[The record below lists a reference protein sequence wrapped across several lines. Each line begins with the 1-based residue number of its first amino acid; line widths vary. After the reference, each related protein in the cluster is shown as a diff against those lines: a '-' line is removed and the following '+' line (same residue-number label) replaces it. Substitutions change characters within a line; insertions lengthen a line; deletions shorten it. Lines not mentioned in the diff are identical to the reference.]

1 MIQRRSPLA
10 VLLIGR
16 LEGDADLVR
25 EALSRVDLAKSFRVA
40 EDAETALILLQGAYM
55 PRVRLVLLNLD
66 SFEDH
71 GRALLS
77 RIKSD
82 PRTGHIPVIG
92 LASRESAQ
100 DARTCYDLLVNAVIR
115 KPRSPDEY
123 RAVLEAFIEFWVRV
137 ALFPDEGE
145 ATKASPRPLGSAAD
159 SSCIGAPA
167 EPMPPRVPQRPDSR
181 PLSVL
186 LVEDN
191 PGDVRL
197 VREALALTEDAT
209 TLEVAPDAEA
219 ALAALRGDGKN
230 GTPQLVIL
238 DLNLPS
244 RDGRFLLSA
253 IKNAQEIR
261 HIPVIVWTSS
271 DAPHDVRTCY
281 GLQANAFVKKPGRL
295 DEYLAFV
302 RTCIEFW
309 ARTAILPDG

>member
-10 VLLIGR
+10 VLLVGR
-16 LEGDADLVR
+16 SEGDTDLVR
-25 EALSRVDLAKSFRVA
+25 EALSRVDLARSFRVA
-40 EDAETALILLQGAYM
+40 EDAGTALILLQGAYM
-55 PRVRLVLLNLD
+55 PRIRLVLLNLD

-92 LASRESAQ
+92 LTSSETAQ
-100 DARTCYDLLVNAVIR
+100 DARTCYDLLVNAVIG
-115 KPRSPDEY
+115 KPRGPDEY
-123 RAVLEAFIEFWVRV
+123 RAVLGSFIEFWMRV
-137 ALFPDEGE
+137 ALFPDEGDATE
-145 ATKASPRPLGSAAD
+145 APSLRP
-159 SSCIGAPA
+159 SCIGAL
-167 EPMPPRVPQRPDSR
+167 EESLPMCVPQRPDPR

-197 VREALALTEDAT
+197 VREALAQTADAT
-209 TLEVAPDAEA
+209 TLQVAPDADS
-219 ALAALRGDGKN
+219 ALAVLRGDGN
-230 GTPQLVIL
+230 GTPQLVLL

-253 IKNAQEIR
+253 IKSHQEIR
-261 HIPVIVWTSS
+261 RLPVIVWTSS

-281 GLQANAFVKKPGRL
+281 GLHANAFVKKPGRL
-295 DEYLAFV
+295 DEYLTFI